1 MELFSAKEQP
11 AEIMVV
17 DDLESN
23 QRLLAKMIESMGY
36 IAVPALSGAE
46 AIEQIGRKLPQLFLL
61 DITMPDMSGFE
72 LCEIL
77 KNNPFTKEIPVI
89 FISAHDAVQDVVEG
103 FSHGGADY
111 ITKPFIAEEVEAR
124 VGVHLRLYDMTR
136 ELMEMNRHLQVSIS
150 EQLKQMEM
158 EKKNILYA
166 LADIATQNA
175 LYEKEYMKRLSK
187 NSRTLAQGMQLSP
200 LFEREISDTYIDAI
214 ELAASLCDI
223 GNIGI
228 STEILRKQ
236 TELTPEELEIRKG
249 HTKLGAK
256 LVSDLRGSD
265 DYNDFIN
272 ITMDIA
278 HYHHE
283 NWDGTGYPSKKKGDD
298 IPLISQIIL
307 IVDSYY
313 AMISERPYRK
323 AYTEEQAL
331 EEIKKLRGKKY
342 SEELTD
348 EFIHAIEDLK
358 RM

>member
-1 MELFSAKEQP
+1 MSYGDSGTGMETIL
-11 AEIMVV
+11 IV
-17 DDLESN
+17 DDVEINRAILEEIIRSMN
-23 QRLLAKMIESMGY
+23 QNPVLAESGEQALEIIKDRL
-36 IAVPALSGAE
+36 P
-46 AIEQIGRKLPQLFLL
+46 KLILL
-61 DITMPDMSGFE
+61 DISMPGMSGYE
-72 LCEIL
+72 LCRIL
-77 KNNPFTKEIPVI
+77 KEDEETREIPVI

-124 VGVHLRLYDMTR
+124 VGVQLRLYDMTR
-136 ELMEMNRHLQVSIS
+136 ELMEMNRHLQISIS

-158 EKKNILYA
+158 EKRNILYA

-175 LYEKEYMKRLSK
+175 LYEKEFMKRLSK

-236 TELTPEELEIRKG
+236 TELTPEELEIKRG

-272 ITMDIA
+272 ITMDITQ
-278 HYHHE
+278 YHHE
-283 NWDGTGYPSKKKGDD
+283 NWDGSGYPDGLKQDK
-298 IPLISQIIL
+298 IPLAAQIVSL
-307 IVDSYY
+307 MSRYC
-313 AMISERPYRK
+313 ML
-323 AYTEEQAL
+323 TEGEQHS
-331 EEIKKLRGKKY
+331 
-342 SEELTD
+342 SEEAL
-348 EFIHAIEDLK
+348 AIMQEEAGVRFNPDIFEICCK
-358 RM
+358 ISRQFC